1 MASLDEIRSEL
12 PIGDIAARLGVDE
25 ATARK
30 AVDDALPAL
39 LAGMGANATD
49 PAGAASLERAVKS
62 HDPSLVEGGVN
73 LADVDEEDGRKI
85 VKNVFGDNTDQVVT
99 ALDKKEGGARR
110 PHRQAP
116 ADPRADRAR
125 VPREA
130 VHEEAGGLGARG
142 GVVGR
147 RHRRRARRPP
157 RRRVGR
163 LGRSGGGGGGL
174 GDVLGGLLGGGGSGG
189 SGGGWATCSA
199 ASSGAASA
207 DRPAT
212 MTARRMPRP
221 RAAASVAV
229 IRPGHRPRPPHR
241 LSGCQ

>member
-1 MASLDEIRSEL
+1 MAGIDEIVADL
-12 PIGDIAARLGVDE
+12 PIGDIAAKLGVDE

-99 ALDKKEGGARR
+99 ALDKKEGGAGDLIGKLL
-110 PHRQAP
+110 PILAP
-116 ADPRADRAR
+116 IVLAFLAKQFTRKQEGSEPAADSSG
-125 VPREA
+125 
-130 VHEEAGGLGARG
+130 AGGGI
-142 GVVGR
+142 
-147 RHRRRARRPP
+147 
-157 RRRVGR
+157 
-163 LGRSGGGGGGL
+163 

-189 SGGGWATCSA
+189 SGGGL
-199 ASSGAASA
+199 G
-207 DRPAT
+207 DLLGGLLGGGKR
-212 MTARRMPRP
+212 
-221 RAAASVAV
+221 
-229 IRPGHRPRPPHR
+229 
-241 LSGCQ
+241 

>member
-1 MASLDEIRSEL
+1 MGNPQWLQSTRSVADL
-12 PIGDIAARLGVDE
+12 PIGDIAAKLGVDE

-99 ALDKKEGGARR
+99 ALDKKEGGGAATSSASSCRSSRR
-110 PHRQAP
+110 SCSRSS
-116 ADPRADRAR
+116 RSSS
-125 VPREA
+125 
-130 VHEEAGGLGARG
+130 
-142 GVVGR
+142 R
-147 RHRRRARRPP
+147 RSRRARSP
-157 RRRVGR
+157 RRSRRGGGIGDVLGGLLGGGSRRLGR
-163 LGRSGGGGGGL
+163 LGRRSGGGL

-189 SGGGWATCSA
+189 SGGG
-199 ASSGAASA
+199 GGLG
-207 DRPAT
+207 DLLGGLLGGGKR
-212 MTARRMPRP
+212 
-221 RAAASVAV
+221 
-229 IRPGHRPRPPHR
+229 
-241 LSGCQ
+241 